1 MALAEAYKTHEDPI
15 LRVRRLHLII
25 VDLKRRKRLCSSV
38 GKRFRGLDVSRVSR
52 LCLNTLPV
60 AYKEGVK
67 DYQLRYAFGYA
78 LDGEDLPCYLIWLP
92 RTDEDGFW
100 LVDAWQ
106 NDWVQLDKCKFLA
119 PVNIEH
125 FFEGFALR
133 PTRPWRAAAC
143 SALGLT
149 DGQIAEDGRIL
160 SPSMEQSELYPRIIP
175 GQNWDLPEPGVED
188 VPMQAIESD
197 DEEQSGWSSIS
208 NSTDTDSDETVLDD
222 DSVESVQDRFDA
234 AYEAYSLLHEV
245 LYSLDTTR
253 RSKKVTSDDAQGVPL
268 PGGAAQLK
276 ELVHLPRNWPL
287 ARLLIPLEGRCQQVD
302 RLLEGYCSQIVA
314 TNLSPGTHQGKVT
327 QAAKYLTLQMAEYL
341 ADTIAWLMRSILEH
355 DTKIL
360 FDTDTEPLL
369 TPGFWVVPLYRELL
383 NSASRHRPSP
393 VAERHADALD

>member
-1 MALAEAYKTHEDPI
+1 MHASAQIGEVVEWVQNIFQVSADGDQGLAVLHNRNKMVNAFAATQWVASSKGAVLSRSVTSCAGMTAYLVLMAQTKVGFLSGGRGKEFRKLPLLEQELQREEAYARATVALTRAQQVCLIMGPLDMRGLVGAATVVGCLKFGACFSGRDLENHKQLILQVKDEDILEAPSDSEFLQSVRRSCSKKNGVYPPMALAEAYKTHEDPI

-60 AYKEGVK
+60 AYKEGMK

-78 LDGEDLPCYLIWLP
+78 LDGEDLPCYLIWPP

-160 SPSMEQSELYPRIIP
+160 SPSMEQSLPKNYPR
-175 GQNWDLPEPGVED
+175 PELG
-188 VPMQAIESD
+188 
-197 DEEQSGWSSIS
+197 SS
-208 NSTDTDSDETVLDD
+208 
-222 DSVESVQDRFDA
+222 
-234 AYEAYSLLHEV
+234 
-245 LYSLDTTR
+245 
-253 RSKKVTSDDAQGVPL
+253 
-268 PGGAAQLK
+268 
-276 ELVHLPRNWPL
+276 
-287 ARLLIPLEGRCQQVD
+287 
-302 RLLEGYCSQIVA
+302 
-314 TNLSPGTHQGKVT
+314 
-327 QAAKYLTLQMAEYL
+327 
-341 ADTIAWLMRSILEH
+341 
-355 DTKIL
+355 
-360 FDTDTEPLL
+360 
-369 TPGFWVVPLYRELL
+369 
-383 NSASRHRPSP
+383 
-393 VAERHADALD
+393 